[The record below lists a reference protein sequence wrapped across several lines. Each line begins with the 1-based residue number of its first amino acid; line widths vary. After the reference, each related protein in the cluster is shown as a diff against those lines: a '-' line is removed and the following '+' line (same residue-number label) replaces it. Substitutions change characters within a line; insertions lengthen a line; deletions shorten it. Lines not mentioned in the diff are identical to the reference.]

1 MNLSQE
7 KQIEYSIAAIKEII
21 AETEKESIKIE
32 LDLSH
37 KPTIFESKFAGL
49 GYVPHDQQIPVD
61 SQNTQLRLLAQIE
74 CSKIDL
80 ENFPE
85 KGLLQFWVVDD
96 DLVGA
101 DFDEPTLQEGFRIIY
116 FESVDETVTEEEVAA
131 KVIEP
136 DDDESY
142 FPVEKEVAL
151 KFLKSKDALS
161 YGDYRFEKLF
171 TEKFN
176 KLSVD
181 EPIDDIFSLD
191 FNIFDVSDKTCS
203 EHLSKSGWGHKTGG
217 YPSFTQM
224 DPRNEDDGFDTVL
237 LQIDSG
243 KIDDKHEILWGDM
256 GICNFFIN
264 SEDLKKCDFSNVI
277 YNWDCY

>member
-1 MNLSQE
+1 MNLSQD
-7 KQIEYSIAAIKEII
+7 KQTEFSVAVIKEIM
-21 AETEKESIKIE
+21 AETERESIKIE

-37 KPTIFESKFAGL
+37 KPSIFESKFAGL
-49 GYVPHDQQIPVD
+49 GYVPHDKQIPVNSLD
-61 SQNTQLRLLAQIE
+61 KQLRLLAQID
-74 CSKIDL
+74 CSKIELKD
-80 ENFPE
+80 FPK
-85 KGLLQFWVVDD
+85 KGLLQFWVMDD

-101 DFDEPTLQEGFRIIY
+101 DFDEPTVQDDFKILYYET
-116 FESVDETVTEEEVAA
+116 VDESVTEEEIVA
-131 KVIEP
+131 KTTEP

-151 KFLKSKDALS
+151 KFVKTTESIS
-161 YGDYRFEKLF
+161 FGDYRFEKLF
-171 TEKFN
+171 IEKFN
-176 KLSVD
+176 KLSSD
-181 EPIDDIFSLD
+181 EPLEDIFSLD
-191 FNIFDVSDKTCS
+191 FNIFDVPDKTCS
-203 EHLSKSGWGHKTGG
+203 NHLSRGGWGHKTGG

-243 KIDDKHEILWGDM
+243 KIDDKHEILWGDS

-264 SEDLKKCDFSNVI
+264 SDDLKKCDFSNVM